1 MNCLS
6 ISVSLKQLSVN
17 KVSVQWYSQEYL
29 LGKFLQIVIKVFVAE
44 FIFSKIL
51 CFQNILLN
59 TFRLVTLSYENY
71 SFEGSYFR
79 HSNNIQVAA

>member
-6 ISVSLKQLSVN
+6 ISVSLKQLS
-17 KVSVQWYSQEYL
+17 KVLVQWYSQEYL
-29 LGKFLQIVIKVFVAE
+29 FGKFLQIIIKVFVTE
-44 FIFSKIL
+44 FIFSEIL